1 MNRQPR
7 EVYGFGPALP
17 TRSDRLVRLA
27 RIVIVSAIAGVL
39 LALTLSH

>member
-7 EVYGFGPALP
+7 EIYGFGPRLP

-27 RIVIVSAIAGVL
+27 RVVIFTAIAGVT
-39 LALTLSH
+39 LALLWSH

>member
-1 MNRQPR
+1 MSRQPR

-27 RIVIVSAIAGVL
+27 RIVIVSAIAGVT
-39 LALTLSH
+39 LALLWNH